1 MLDERVIDTRDL
13 DTEYE
18 IQYLPETRT
27 MLPPPSIEYVEV
39 CVCVCVCVVT
49 KYTQCVLLCVF

>member
-39 CVCVCVCVVT
+39 CDWLI
-49 KYTQCVLLCVF
+49 LLLLLPKK